1 MIRRADG
8 FLFWVLS
15 EIILLTLWFVEFI
28 TLFRSVLFIL
38 MVLLDLSVLVIGVL
52 VYLLF
57 LMKII

>member
-15 EIILLTLWFVEFI
+15 KIILLTLWFVEFI